1 MGPETVP
8 FCIPGA
14 SCRAGA
20 RYNVLH
26 EKRDAAACI
35 YKVHRMF
42 VLLKTDGKGV
52 KCTSRFLF

>member
-20 RYNVLH
+20 QYNVLH
-26 EKRDAAACI
+26 EKRDSAACI
-35 YKVHRMF
+35 SAT
-42 VLLKTDGKGV
+42 LIG
-52 KCTSRFLF
+52 